1 MDLVVEE
8 EGVGGLMFLIGNFV
22 DDLVVLGIGMLK
34 VMMINVGILMIFV
47 DVEVIGYM
55 GMEL

>member
-1 MDLVVEE
+1 MEE
-8 EGVGGLMFLIGNFV
+8 EGVGGVMFLIGNFV
-22 DDLVVLGIGMLK
+22 DDFVVLGIGMLK